1 MGSFLRSLRERR
13 GLSLDQ
19 VAEAMGRPHGVFSQS
34 IGAWERGVRKPYA
47 HQLAGLLSALDAS
60 DEERVEA
67 LRLAEEAASASA
79 GAA

>member
-19 VAEAMGRPHGVFSQS
+19 VADAMGRPQGVFSQS

-47 HQLAGLLSALDAS
+47 HQLAGLLTALEAT

-67 LRLAEEAASASA
+67 LRLAEEAAPSA